1 MFLTIPTSDFTATSA
16 TSPLMEREAQFL
28 VLAQD
33 QHHWQTLRDAMGLE
47 IIDELLREEE
57 DSLFREIQ
65 QDELAFEHALLQ
77 HAKRIINTCDR
88 TRFNLRHLRNGVR
101 TGRFNSLLA
110 VMVAYQM
117 GCIDAGC
124 ETQEINAHTI

>member
-1 MFLTIPTSDFTATSA
+1 MFLTIPTPDLTATST

-28 VLAQD
+28 ALAQD
-33 QHHWQTLRDAMGLE
+33 QHHWQMLRDAMGLE

-65 QDELAFEHALLQ
+65 QEEIAFERALLQ
-77 HAKRIINTCDR
+77 RAEYIINACDR

-101 TGRFNSLLA
+101 TGRFNSMLA
-110 VMVAYQM
+110 IMVAYQM

>member
-1 MFLTIPTSDFTATSA
+1 MFLTIPTPDLTVTP
-16 TSPLMEREAQFL
+16 PLMEREAQFL
-28 VLAQD
+28 ALAQD
-33 QHHWQTLRDAMGLE
+33 HHRWQTLRDAMGLE

-57 DSLFREIQ
+57 GSFREIE
-65 QDELAFEHALLQ
+65 QDELAFERGLLQ

-88 TRFNLRHLRNGVR
+88 TRFSLRHLRNGVR
-101 TGRFNSLLA
+101 TGRFNSMLA

-124 ETQEINAHTI
+124 ETQEINAHTTF